1 MKKLATLTLISLLV
15 LVLTVQPTYGVLGLF
30 DIVYDPVVDA
40 SIAAQTAMQSTHW
53 VQELLNQV
61 EQIRTAVDT
70 YLKLKETYD
79 KIKETYDLATYMAQY
94 LKGLD
99 AYALAIGRWQSPGAA
114 RDLFG
119 VTGGIQQAMGGELSP
134 ALAESYARSINQLN
148 GYAPEVLAGMNDL
161 TRERLKA
168 SASSVAIADAAS
180 QQNFATVGSVAGAV
194 AASQANVD
202 ALTSAA
208 LSDDPD
214 MNTHAALLNR
224 INVAGAYTVASLHD
238 TNKLLSTIANA
249 QGVLLKQQREGTADM
264 INRDIYLRSSFK
276 KDWDWAFQGATE
288 AYKTIKVS
296 DYVNF

>member
-1 MKKLATLTLISLLV
+1 MKKLTTLILVSLLV
-15 LVLTVQPTYGVLGLF
+15 VVLTVKPTFGVLGLF
-30 DIVYDPVVDA
+30 DIVYDPAVEA
-40 SIAAQTAMQSTHW
+40 TIAAQTAMQSSNW
-53 VQELLNQV
+53 IQELLNQV

-79 KIKETYDLATYMAQY
+79 KIKETYDLANYMARY
-94 LKGLD
+94 LKGLG
-99 AYALAIGRWQSPGAA
+99 AYTLGIGSWQGPGAA
-114 RDLFG
+114 KDLFG

-148 GYAPEVLAGMNDL
+148 GYDPGILAGMNDL

-168 SASSVAIADAAS
+168 SASSVAIADAAA

-238 TNKLLSTIANA
+238 ANKLLSTIANA

-264 INRDIYLRSSFK
+264 INRDIYLRSNFK
-276 KDWDWAFQGATE
+276 KDWDWAFAGATD
-288 AYKTIKVS
+288 AYKRIKIS

>member
-1 MKKLATLTLISLLV
+1 MKKLATLTLVSLLA

-30 DIVYDPVVDA
+30 DIVYDPTVDA
-40 SIAAQTAMQSTHW
+40 TLVAQTAMQSANW

-61 EQIRTAVDT
+61 DQLRTAVDT

-79 KIKETYDLATYMAQY
+79 KIKETYDLAVYMSQY

-99 AYALAIGRWQSPGAA
+99 RYALAEGRWQGPGPA

-119 VTGGIQQAMGGELSP
+119 VTDGIQQAMGGNLSP
-134 ALAESYARSINQLN
+134 ALPESYARSINQLN
-148 GYAPEVLAGMNDL
+148 GYDAEVLAGMNDL

-180 QQNFATVGSVAGAV
+180 QQNFAAVGSVAGAV

-208 LSDDPD
+208 LSDAPD

-264 INRDIYLRSSFK
+264 INRDIYLRSNFK
-276 KDWDWAFQGATE
+276 KDWDWAFAGATE
-288 AYKTIKVS
+288 AYRTIKVS